1 MTRKDYIAG
10 SIDKCM
16 YCGGDCEYNDKIKH
30 NNYLC
35 DGYEGDIDNLYN
47 TNKQLQESVA
57 WKNYIKN
64 INYII

>member
-1 MTRKDYIAG
+1 MNRFTKDILIAG

-16 YCGGDCEYNDKIKH
+16 YCGGDCEYNDKIEH

-47 TNKQLQESVA
+47 TNKQTMEQGT
-57 WKNYIKN
+57 
-64 INYII
+64 

>member
-1 MTRKDYIAG
+1 MIKQIEKIKKQLIAG

-16 YCGGDCEYNDKIKH
+16 YCGGDCEYNDKIEH

-47 TNKQLQESVA
+47 TNKQFKQMRKVA
-57 WKNYIKN
+57 Q
-64 INYII
+64 